1 MADLI
6 FSGGRVWTGVPGRP
20 LAEAL
25 AVRHG
30 RIVGVGRDDEV
41 LPLAESGTV
50 LVRLEGRTLLPGF
63 VDAHLHLVA
72 GGYSLSQVGLGEVES
87 RAGLARR
94 LESWAARLPEGQW
107 ITGGGWDHE
116 RWGGALPARDWI
128 DPVTPDHPVLVHRL
142 DLHMALANSRALE
155 HAGID
160 ASTPDPPGGLLVR
173 DGEGR
178 PTGLLKDR
186 AIELVADRI
195 PRADAEARE
204 AAIRA
209 AGRYLLSRGVTQ
221 AHDMGTLGDSEESWH
236 NLASYRSLREHDCLR
251 LRVYAFV
258 PLAHRAR
265 LADYVAE
272 HGRGDAWLRWGA
284 VKGFLDGSL
293 GSGTAWMNEGL
304 TDEPENRGLTLTD
317 PDELRRGVEEA
328 DAAGL
333 HVAVHAIGDRA
344 NDVLLDAFQ
353 GAVRANGPRD
363 RRFRVEH
370 AQHLSAAAVARF
382 GEEGVVASVQ
392 PYHLADD
399 GRWAE
404 RRLGPERT
412 RRSWPLASLLA
423 GGARLAFG
431 SDWTVAPPDPVRTL
445 AAAVTR
451 RTLDGA
457 HPEGW
462 IPEERIPLEAA
473 LRAHT
478 GEAAWAG
485 FMDGWTGRLV
495 PGASADLVVLDRDLF
510 ALPAKEWAEAC
521 VEETVVEGRVE
532 YRRGDEPQEEGGTA

>member
-1 MADLI
+1 VADLI

-25 AVRHG
+25 AVRDG
-30 RIVGVGRDDEV
+30 RIAGVGRDDEV
-41 LPLAESGTV
+41 LPLAGSGTV
-50 LVRLEGRTLLPGF
+50 LVPLEGRTLLPGF

-72 GGYSLSQVGLGEVES
+72 GGYSLSQVALGEVES
-87 RAGLARR
+87 RQGLARR

-128 DPVTPDHPVLVHRL
+128 DAVTPDHPVLVHRL
-142 DLHMALANSRALE
+142 DLHMALANTRALE
-155 HAGID
+155 RAGID
-160 ASTPDPPGGLLVR
+160 ASTPDPPGGLLLR

-178 PTGLLKDR
+178 LTGLLKDR
-186 AIELVADRI
+186 AIDLVADRI
-195 PRADAEARE
+195 PRADAAARE

-209 AGRYLLSRGVTQ
+209 AGRHLLARGVTQ
-221 AHDMGTLGDSEESWH
+221 AHDMGTLGDSDESWQ
-236 NLASYRSLREHDCLR
+236 NLASYRSLRERDCLR

-272 HGRGDAWLRWGA
+272 HGRGDAWLRWGG
-284 VKGFLDGSL
+284 VKGFVDGSL
-293 GSGTAWMNEGL
+293 GSGTAWMNEGFA
-304 TDEPENRGLTLTD
+304 DEPGNRGLTLTD
-317 PDELRRGVEEA
+317 PDEIRRGVEEA

-344 NDVLLDAFQ
+344 NDMLLDAFQ
-353 GAVRANGPRD
+353 AAVRTNGPRD

-370 AQHLSAAAVARF
+370 AQHLSPGAVARF

-399 GRWAE
+399 GRWAA

-431 SDWTVAPPDPVRTL
+431 SDWTVAPPDPVRAL

-457 HPEGW
+457 HPDGW

-510 ALPAKEWAEAC
+510 ALPAKEWTEAC

-532 YRRGDEPQEEGGTA
+532 YRRGDEPQEEEGAA